1 MEESEVSVSSAAVLE
16 AASLALS
23 EEKKVSNSSHERTD
37 SDGSGQGLLLNV
49 ANLGGNGG
57 DLAKDVDLKEGQT
70 CHSGGSGN
78 SSGPESID
86 SKSSPRIMGQVDS
99 RKKMSECRSSAAPG
113 SSSVIELQ
121 GALQSMQ
128 NKLLLKD
135 EEIARLSRIR
145 DDVEAELE
153 DLTASLFEEAHK
165 MVRDA
170 NVKQASAE
178 KALAEATMK
187 IEGLETEVAAL
198 KTLVLTS
205 TPSQPNV
212 HLHPQINLGNNK
224 SNKKSKGLK
233 KETSGSN
240 DSVGSASSS
249 KQQPT
254 VNGLINGAAA
264 ANPESGPNSLA
275 SSAGETSDSWRSID
289 PCLRKDYLSWK
300 KNPTLKRDHPFVERI
315 YKEDIDLCLA
325 FPNETLTSSVIEAIH
340 ENALCLSPVKDF
352 SDVPRNCSLLNAP
365 VLCKYS
371 LRLLDDAGE
380 QQQQQH
386 KHFISQLARN
396 RLAAVCDCV
405 NYLRYVEQ
413 GLVKAHVNDVY
424 WEIMRLRR
432 QMTLARLGFSTGAD

>member
-1 MEESEVSVSSAAVLE
+1 MELEESDSVVVS
-16 AASLALS
+16 ASVDG
-23 EEKKVSNSSHERTD
+23 VSNFPSSEHPHHSRSD
-37 SDGSGQGLLLNV
+37 SDSSSKSGKGLLLSV
-49 ANLGGNGG
+49 SNLNSPVT
-57 DLAKDVDLKEGQT
+57 DELAKDVDLKDGQT
-70 CHSGGSGN
+70 CGTGSGN

-86 SKSSPRIMGQVDS
+86 SKGSPRMGQVDS
-99 RKKMSECRSSAAPG
+99 SKKKSINSPEKRV
-113 SSSVIELQ
+113 SVEELQ
-121 GALQSMQ
+121 SALQSMQ

-145 DDVEAELE
+145 EDVEAELE

-212 HLHPQINLGNNK
+212 HLHPQINIGNK
-224 SNKKSKGLK
+224 SKSKSK
-233 KETSGSN
+233 KNKDSMGSN
-240 DSVGSASSS
+240 DSVTSTNSQSTSAS
-249 KQQPT
+249 KQT

-264 ANPESGPNSLA
+264 VNTDQSGPNSLG
-275 SSAGETSDSWRSID
+275 SSCGESDAWRSID

-300 KNPTLKRDHPFVERI
+300 KSPTLKRDHPFVEII

-325 FPNETLTSSVIEAIH
+325 FPNESLGSSVTKAIH

-352 SDVPRNCSLLNAP
+352 SDVPRNCALLDAP

-371 LRLLDDAGE
+371 LRLLDDE
-380 QQQQQH
+380 Q
-386 KHFISQLARN
+386 KNFISQLARN
-396 RLAAVCDCV
+396 RLTAVCDCI

-432 QMTLARLGFSTGAD
+432 QMTLARLGFSTGSE